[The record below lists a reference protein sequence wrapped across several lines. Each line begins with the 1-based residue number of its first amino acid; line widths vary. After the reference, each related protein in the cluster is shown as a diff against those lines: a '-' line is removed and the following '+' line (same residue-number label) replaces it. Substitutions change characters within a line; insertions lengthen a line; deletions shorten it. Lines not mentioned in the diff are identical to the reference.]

1 MLYGYTR
8 VSTEDQSHALQR
20 DALMAAGV
28 SEENI
33 YSDTTTG
40 KRNAGDRP
48 EFARLMEL
56 LTEGDIV
63 LVWKLDRLGRSM
75 LDVIQTVT
83 TLAERD
89 VFLRSLQEGV
99 DTATPLGR
107 ALVGILA
114 SLAQLERD
122 NIRERVKA
130 GMDAASRRGVHCGRP
145 RQATRELGE
154 IVDALQKQG
163 MPMGQVARQMK
174 VHRSTAW
181 RAHQLYL
188 ASVGGVDNDD

>member
-8 VSTEDQSHALQR
+8 VSTGDQSHALQK
-20 DALMAAGV
+20 DALVAAGV
-28 SEENI
+28 SEKDI

-40 KRNAGDRP
+40 KRNTGDRP
-48 EFARLMEL
+48 EFSRMMERLA
-56 LTEGDIV
+56 EGDIV

-75 LDVIQTVT
+75 LDVVQTVM
-83 TLAERD
+83 TLAEKD
-89 VFLRSLQEGV
+89 IFLRSLQEGV

-122 NIRERVKA
+122 NIKERVKA
-130 GMDAASRRGVHCGRP
+130 GMDAAARRGIHCGRP
-145 RQATRELGE
+145 RQATRELGQ
-154 IVDALQKQG
+154 IVDTFQRQG
-163 MPMGQVARQMK
+163 VPMGQIARQMK
-174 VHRSTAW
+174 IHRSTAW

-188 ASVGGVDNDD
+188 AGGNAGANG